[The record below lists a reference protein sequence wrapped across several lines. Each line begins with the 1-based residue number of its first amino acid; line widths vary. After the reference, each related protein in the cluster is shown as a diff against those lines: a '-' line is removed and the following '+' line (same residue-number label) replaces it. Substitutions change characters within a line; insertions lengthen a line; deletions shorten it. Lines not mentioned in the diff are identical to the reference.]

1 MRHKL
6 TICSCHGLR
15 KFATVFANEMNGVC
29 SFLQIFWHLLYKQM
43 NDALFNTT
51 AQVHQ
56 TQFVHCFLGEA
67 LTVKVVKICKKSQ
80 LIVVKDVNRTLNC

>member
-1 MRHKL
+1 
-6 TICSCHGLR
+6 
-15 KFATVFANEMNGVC
+15 
-29 SFLQIFWHLLYKQM
+29 M